1 MKYLIFKNDLF
12 YLSDEENEPN
22 GQTRSVTGYNAKT
35 ISKSNMPD
43 QYFNKKIVIYG
54 RTTCPYCI
62 GILDY
67 LKKKPSLYK
76 KVIFIDIEA
85 EPSEYFN
92 KSNLINIL
100 KANDKTFNKKNH
112 STVPMVFY
120 KGEFIG
126 GSDDS
131 KIYFENEN

>member
-12 YLSDEENEPN
+12 YLTDDENEVK
-22 GQTRSVTGYNAKT
+22 GQTRSVTGYNDKT
-35 ISKSNMPD
+35 LTKSNMPQ

-54 RTTCPYCI
+54 RNSCPYCI

-67 LKKKPSLYK
+67 FKEKPLLNK

-85 EPSEYFN
+85 EPSKFFS
-92 KSNLINIL
+92 KSNLLNIL
-100 KANDKTFNKKNH
+100 KSNEATFKKTH
-112 STVPMVFY
+112 TTVPIVFY

-126 GSDDS
+126 GSDDT
-131 KIYFENEN
+131 KKYFDNE

>member
-1 MKYLIFKNDLF
+1 MKYLIYKNDLI
-12 YLSDEENEPN
+12 YLSDEVEDAN
-22 GQTRSVTGYNAKT
+22 GQTRSVSGYNAKT
-35 ISKSNMPD
+35 LSNTNMPH

-54 RTTCPYCI
+54 RNSCPYCI

-67 LKKKPSLYK
+67 FKEKPLLNK

-85 EPSEYFN
+85 EPSKFFS
-92 KSNLINIL
+92 KSNLLNIL
-100 KANDKTFNKKNH
+100 KSNEATFMKTH
-112 STVPMVFY
+112 TTVPIVFY

-131 KIYFENEN
+131 KNYFDNE